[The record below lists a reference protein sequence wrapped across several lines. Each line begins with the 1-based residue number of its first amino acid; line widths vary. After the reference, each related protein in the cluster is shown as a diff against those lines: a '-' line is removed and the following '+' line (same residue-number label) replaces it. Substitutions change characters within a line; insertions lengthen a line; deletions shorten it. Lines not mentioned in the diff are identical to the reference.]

1 MTVKELMNQL
11 KKYPAGAKII
21 VADIKGKLCI
31 VATVTESS
39 DNLDDPFE

>member
-1 MTVKELMNQL
+1 MTVKKLINQL
-11 KKYPAGAKII
+11 QEYPADAKII